1 MGLPWYRVH
10 TVVLNDPRRLLSVH
24 IMHTALVAGWAG
36 SMALYEIAVFDPSDP
51 VLDPMWRQGMFVIP
65 FMTRLG
71 ITNSW
76 GGWSITGGTITNPG
90 IWSYEGVAGAHILFS
105 GLCFLAAIWHWVYWD
120 LEIFCD
126 ERTGKPSLDLPKIF
140 GIHLFLA
147 GVACFGFGAFH
158 VTGLYGPGIWVSD
171 PYGLT
176 GKVQSVNPS
185 WGVEGFDPFVPGGIA
200 SHHIAAGTL
209 GILAGLFHL
218 SVRPPQRLYKG
229 LRMGNIET
237 VLSSSIAA
245 VFFAAF
251 VVAGTMWYGSS
262 TTPIELFGPTRYQ
275 WDQGYFQQEIYRRV
289 SAGLAENQS
298 LSEAWAKIPEKLAF
312 YDYIG
317 NNPAKGRLFRA
328 GSMDNGDGI
337 AVGWLGHPIF
347 RDKEGREL
355 FVRRMPTF
363 FETFPVVL
371 VYGDGIVR
379 ADVPFRRAESKYSVE
394 QVGVTVEFYGGEL
407 NGVSYSDPVT
417 VKKYARRV
425 QLGEIF
431 ELDRATLKSDGV
443 FRSSPRGWFTFGHAS
458 FALLF
463 FGHIWHGADPDLDAQ
478 VEFGAFQKLGDPT
491 TRRQDIIP
499 PKINRYG
506 RFMATQTVENDSKS
520 GPRRTTVGVLLKPLN
535 SEYGK
540 VAPGWGTTPLMGV
553 AMALFAV
560 FLSIILEIYNS
571 SVLYRTYL
579 NKVYDWFEERL
590 EIQAIADDITSK
602 YVPPHVNIFYCLGG
616 ITLTCFIVQ
625 VATGFAM
632 TFYYRPTVTDAF
644 ASVQYIMTEANFGWL
659 IRSVHRWSASMMV
672 LMMIL
677 HVFRVYLTGGF
688 KKPRE
693 LTWVTG
699 VVLAVLTASFGV
711 TGYSLPWDQ
720 IGYWAVKIVTGVPD
734 AIPVI
739 GSPLVELL
747 RGSASVGQSTL
758 TRFYSLHTFVLPL
771 LTAVFMLMHFPM
783 IRKQGISGPL

>member
-10 TVVLNDPRRLLSVH
+10 TVVLNDPGRLLSVH

-36 SMALYEIAVFDPSDP
+36 SMALYELAVFDPSDP

-76 GGWSITGGTITNPG
+76 GGWSITGGTVTNPG
-90 IWSYEGVAGAHILFS
+90 IWSYEGVAGAHIVFS

-176 GKVQSVNPS
+176 GKVQSVNPA

-251 VVAGTMWYGSS
+251 VVAGTMWYGSA

-298 LSEAWAKIPEKLAF
+298 LSEAWSKIPEKLAF

-317 NNPAKGRLFRA
+317 NNPAKGGLFRA

-371 VYGDGIVR
+371 IDGDGIVR

-407 NGVSYSDPVT
+407 NGVSYSDPAT
-417 VKKYARRV
+417 VKKYARRA

-463 FGHIWHGADPDLDAQ
+463 FFGHIWHGARTLFRDVFAGIDPDLDAQ

-491 TRRQDIIP
+491 TRRQRGSP
-499 PKINRYG
+499 
-506 RFMATQTVENDSKS
+506 A
-520 GPRRTTVGVLLKPLN
+520 
-535 SEYGK
+535 
-540 VAPGWGTTPLMGV
+540 
-553 AMALFAV
+553 
-560 FLSIILEIYNS
+560 
-571 SVLYRTYL
+571 YL

-616 ITLTCFIVQ
+616 ITLTCFLVQ

-632 TFYYRPTVTDAF
+632 TFYYRPTVTEAF

-711 TGYSLPWDQ
+711 TGYSLPRDQ
-720 IGYWAVKIVTGVPD
+720 IGYWAVKIVTGVPE

-771 LTAVFMLMHFPM
+771 LTA
-783 IRKQGISGPL
+783 

>member
-10 TVVLNDPRRLLSVH
+10 TVVLNDPGRLLSVH

-36 SMALYEIAVFDPSDP
+36 SMALYELAVFDPSDP

-90 IWSYEGVAGAHILFS
+90 IWSYEGVAGAHIVFS

-251 VVAGTMWYGSS
+251 VVAGTMWYGSA
-262 TTPIELFGPTRYQ
+262 TTPSNYL
-275 WDQGYFQQEIYRRV
+275 
-289 SAGLAENQS
+289 GLLVING
-298 LSEAWAKIPEKLAF
+298 IRAF

-317 NNPAKGRLFRA
+317 NNPAKGGLFRA

-371 VYGDGIVR
+371 VDGDGIVR

-417 VKKYARRV
+417 VKKYARRA

-463 FGHIWHGADPDLDAQ
+463 FFGHIWHGARTLFRDVFAGIDPDLDAQ
-478 VEFGAFQKLGDPT
+478 VEFGAFQKT
-491 TRRQDIIP
+491 WRSNYKKTRSLIKHFFAISMNT
-499 PKINRYG
+499 IG
-506 RFMATQTVENDSKS
+506 FMATQTVENGSRS
-520 GPRRTTVGVLLKPLN
+520 GPRRTTVGDLLKPLN

-553 AMALFAV
+553 AMALFA
-560 FLSIILEIYNS
+560 
-571 SVLYRTYL
+571 
-579 NKVYDWFEERL
+579 
-590 EIQAIADDITSK
+590 AIADDITSK

-616 ITLTCFIVQ
+616 ITLTCFLVQ

-699 VVLAVLTASFGV
+699 VVLGVLTASFGV
-711 TGYSLPWDQ
+711 TGYSLPRDQ
-720 IGYWAVKIVTGVPD
+720 IGYWAVKIVTGVPE